1 MSKKDIAIVGMS
13 CRFSKSGNLAAF
25 WDNLRQGKE
34 LVHFL
39 TAEEILQSGLD
50 QQTMDDPAYIKIR
63 SEIEGKDSFDA
74 PFFGYSREE
83 AALMDPQIRL
93 FHENAWMAL
102 EDAGYDPFSYEGK
115 IGVFAGASD
124 NLNWIAHSIIKGADS
139 DVAPFMADKISSR
152 HYLSSLLAYKLN
164 LRGPAYFIDTAC
176 STSLAAVHLACRN
189 LLMNECN
196 MAIAG
201 AVRISTVT
209 EPGYKYYEGMIASRD
224 GHCKTFD
231 KEASGTM
238 AGEGVGIVVLKRL
251 DDALKDQDRIY
262 AVIKSSAVNNDGSR
276 KVGYTAPGIQ
286 GQAACIMLAHK
297 LAGIDPNTI
306 SYIEAHGTATKL
318 GDPAEIEALNHAF
331 GNQPEKYCA
340 IGSVKSNM
348 GHLDTV
354 AGIAGLIKTA
364 LSLWHKEIPPS
375 LHFTEANPDINFNN
389 GPFYVNN
396 TLRRWEP
403 RNGIPLRA
411 GVSSFGIG
419 GTNVHAVLEE
429 APEER
434 AAKKEEAHFLLPC
447 SARTLSSLEK
457 QVAVLTAQL
466 PQHKNNIADIAFTLQ
481 QRRKHFK
488 YRHCFLYDR
497 DTHAIN
503 NIQQPA
509 PASSDGGSK
518 PVIVLMF
525 TGQGAQYR
533 GMGKGLYD
541 HFPVFKEVMEEGFSQ
556 LKKLT
561 GEDFFNI
568 LYGEDADTINHTVYT
583 QPALFVFEYALAKL
597 LAQWGIQPDYMIG
610 HSIGE
615 LTAACISGVFSFED
629 GIRLVVARAR
639 LMGAQAGGAM
649 LSIGCPVESIEAYL
663 REGISVAAIN
673 TPDSCVVA
681 GSYEAIQALSDKLIA
696 AEIPVARLRT
706 SHAFHS
712 DMMDPAVEEF
722 TKVVATVRMAEPQIP
737 FVSNRSGNMI
747 GEEVLQPAYWGRH
760 IRETVHFSKGLQ
772 AILPMDNLL
781 FIEAGPGNTLA
792 GFCRQI
798 SKAGA
803 HNNWVLNLVR
813 RPQETV
819 ADDYFFLEKIGQLWM
834 QGVAVDWNAADK
846 KENSKVVSLPGYQFD
861 QYHFPVAVN
870 PLAYENARPAMAMG
884 TKQKDISTWFYI
896 PGWKQSPLL
905 DRLPEEEHP
914 KNYLLFADESAFSI
928 ALKRLLEEKGHQ
940 VMEIRRGH
948 YFEVQEAGI
957 CRINQEAVED
967 YYQLGNW
974 LLQNGF
980 RIDQIVYTWSCT
992 STKHK
997 QYPSDASTDYFC
1009 LLNLYKGLG
1018 IHEHTTPAALYFITA
1033 GMYAIANSGS
1043 SNDVGASTAIGL
1055 LKVWSQENPH
1065 FFCSHVDI
1073 SDEAGGISAHFVY
1086 RELLCNVRDTT
1097 VALRNKRR
1105 WVNRYEPFAL
1115 QKNKRPVVKKKG
1127 NYLITGGL
1135 GQVGICIAR
1144 HLLTHYEAN
1153 IVLIGRSALSLKS
1166 SFDPVAGSDPV
1177 LARKLQDIAALQ
1189 SLPGSV
1195 AYYAADITDQQVL
1208 EAVIRQVE
1216 AGTGAIDGVIHAAG
1230 DTAREYFSL
1239 IESTDAAN
1247 VHRLFAAKVTG
1258 TMHLQNIFRDK
1269 GLDFF
1274 WATSSLSVAVGGLGY
1289 NAYASA
1295 NCFMDHFID
1304 QQNDQQGTWMSV
1316 NLDGLALSG
1325 AHEDKGIDPAEL
1337 CEVFERSLQA
1347 IGVGRLAVSVYD
1359 LPYRLEKYT
1368 AKKQPAPAAAK
1379 EATVFDTGRPSLTV
1393 EYMAATTVIEKKLV
1407 VLWSEVLNIREIGVL
1422 DNFLDL
1428 GGDSLKAMT
1437 LSRKIHKEFG
1447 IELPM
1452 DFFFKNLTVQS
1463 YAAEIQ
1469 LIESLK
1475 KINTVHT
1482 TTKELKVII
1491 I

>member
-1 MSKKDIAIVGMS
+1 MSKKDIAIIGMS

-50 QQTMDDPAYIKIR
+50 QQAMDDPAYIKIR
-63 SEIEGKDSFDA
+63 SVIDGKDSFDA

-83 AALMDPQIRL
+83 GALMDPQIRL
-93 FHENAWMAL
+93 FHENAWLAL
-102 EDAGYDPFSYEGK
+102 EDAGYDPFGYEGK

-124 NLNWIAHSIIKGADS
+124 NLNWIAHSIVKAAES

-152 HYLSSLLAYKLN
+152 HYVASLLAYKLN

-176 STSLAAVHLACRN
+176 STSLAAIHIACRN

-201 AVRISTVT
+201 AVRISTLT

-231 KEASGTM
+231 KDASGTM

-251 DDALKDQDRIY
+251 EEALKDQDRIY

-297 LAGIDPNTI
+297 LAGIDSGTV

-331 GNQPEKYCA
+331 GNQTEKYCA

-396 TLRRWEP
+396 TLRSWK
-403 RNGIPLRA
+403 GQAGMPLRA

-429 APEER
+429 APEGR
-434 AAKKEEAHFLLPC
+434 SAKKEQRHFLLPC

-457 QVAVLTAQL
+457 QVAQLAAQW
-466 PQHKNNIADIAFTLQ
+466 PRYESNIADAAFTLQ

-488 YRHCFLYDR
+488 YRHCFLYDK
-497 DTHAIN
+497 DTLTIN
-503 NIQQPA
+503 SIQKN
-509 PASSDGGSK
+509 DGTLVDNGAK
-518 PVIVLMF
+518 PVIVFMF

-541 HFPVFKEVMEEGFSQ
+541 QFPVFKVAMEEGFSQ

-561 GEDFFNI
+561 GEDFFPI
-568 LYGEDADTINHTVYT
+568 LFGEENDTINHTIYT
-583 QPALFVFEYALAKL
+583 QPALFIFEYALAKL
-597 LAQWGIQPDYMIG
+597 LAHWGIQPDLMLG

-615 LTAACISGVFSFED
+615 LTAACISGMFSFEE

-649 LSIGCPVESIEAYL
+649 LAIGCPVASITNYL
-663 REGISVAAIN
+663 QEDIAVAAIN

-681 GSYEAIQALSDKLIA
+681 GSYEAIQALSDTLVA

-712 DMMDPAVEEF
+712 AMMDPAVDEF
-722 TKVVATVRMAEPQIP
+722 TKTVATVRLSAPQIP
-737 FVSNRSGNMI
+737 FVSNVSGNMA
-747 GEEVLQPAYWGRH
+747 GEEVLEPAYWGRH
-760 IRETVHFSKGLQ
+760 IRETVRFSEGLQ
-772 AILPMDNLL
+772 GILAMGNLVC
-781 FIEAGPGNTLA
+781 IEVGPGNTLA

-798 SKAGA
+798 SKAGGHQYA
-803 HNNWVLNLVR
+803 PFNLVR
-813 RPQETV
+813 RSPERI
-819 ADDYFFLEKIGQLWM
+819 ADDYFFLEKMGQLWM
-834 QGVAVDWNAADK
+834 QGVAVNWDAADQ
-846 KENSKVVSLPGYQFD
+846 KENRQVVSLPGYQFD

-870 PLAYENARPAMAMG
+870 PLAHNNARPVMAQG
-884 TKQKDISTWFYI
+884 TKQKDIASWFYI
-896 PGWKQSPLL
+896 PSWKESPLL
-905 DRLPEEEHP
+905 DNQAKKEAI
-914 KNYLLFADESAFSI
+914 KNYLLLTDESEGSM
-928 ALKRLLEEKGHQ
+928 ALKRLLIEKGHA
-940 VMEIRRGH
+940 VMEVRKGRH
-948 YFEVQEAGI
+948 FETQEPGI
-957 CRINQEAVED
+957 CMINHEARED
-967 YYQLGNW
+967 YEQLGNW
-974 LLQNGF
+974 LLQQGF
-980 RIDQIVYTWSCT
+980 AMDQIIYTWS
-992 STKHK
+992 S
-997 QYPSDASTDYFC
+997 PDAWTDYFN
-1009 LLNLYKGLG
+1009 LLHLYKGLS
-1018 IHEHTTPAALYFITA
+1018 IHGTSTQAALYFITTD
-1033 GMYAIANSGS
+1033 MYAIGNAAGNRE
-1043 SNDVGASTAIGL
+1043 VGASTAIGL
-1055 LKVWSQENPH
+1055 LRVWSQENPY
-1065 FFCSHVDI
+1065 FFCSHIDI
-1073 SDEAGGISAHFVY
+1073 SPEDGVKAVPLIY
-1086 RELLCNVRDTT
+1086 KELCCNEQDIT

-1105 WVNRYEPFAL
+1105 WVNSYQPMPL
-1115 QKNKRPVVKKKG
+1115 QRNGTKVIKKKG
-1127 NYLITGGL
+1127 TYLITGGL
-1135 GQVGICIAR
+1135 GQVGICLAR
-1144 HLLTHYEAN
+1144 HLLTQYEAHV
-1153 IVLIGRSALSLKS
+1153 VLIGRSELSLKG
-1166 SFDPVAGSDPV
+1166 SFDPVAGSDSA
-1177 LARKLQDIAALQ
+1177 LTRKLQDLEELQ

-1195 AYYAADITDQQVL
+1195 AYYAADITDQPLL
-1208 EAVIRQVE
+1208 ETVIRQAE
-1216 AGTGAIDGVIHAAG
+1216 ATAGPINGVIHAAG

-1239 IESTDAAN
+1239 IESTDTAQ

-1258 TMHLQNIFRDK
+1258 TMHLQKIFRDK
-1269 GLDFF
+1269 APDFF

-1304 QQNDQQGTWMSV
+1304 LQNEQQGNWLSV
-1316 NLDGLALSG
+1316 NLDGLALG
-1325 AHEDKGIDPAEL
+1325 GTHGDKGINPVEL
-1337 CEVFERSLQA
+1337 CEVFERSLQTL
-1347 IGVGRLAVSVYD
+1347 GQGRLAVSVYD
-1359 LPYRLEKYT
+1359 LEYRLEKYMG
-1368 AKKQPAPAAAK
+1368 KNRQMPAVVKDA
-1379 EATVFDTGRPSLTV
+1379 EVFDTGRPALTV
-1393 EYMAATTVIEKKLV
+1393 DYLPAATVVERKLV
-1407 VLWSEVLNIREIGVL
+1407 GLWSEVLNIREIGVL

-1447 IELPM
+1447 IELPI

-1475 KINTVHT
+1475 KINTVHAAD
-1482 TTKELKVII
+1482 KELKVITI
-1491 I
+1491 